1 MMLRG
6 IRGATTAQNTTED
19 IIEKTKELLLEMA
32 KDNDIKPENIC
43 SIFFSVTHDL
53 NAQFPAVA
61 ARQIGWDLVP
71 LICSNEIPVP
81 NSLSHCIRILI
92 HYNTEA
98 RQEDIKHIYMRGA
111 TVLRSDL
118 AKK

>member
-1 MMLRG
+1 MLRG
-6 IRGATTAQNTTED
+6 IRGATTAQNTAED

-32 KDNDIKPENIC
+32 KDNNIKPENIC

-92 HYNTEA
+92 HYNTESK
-98 RQEDIKHIYMRGA
+98 QEDIKHIYMRGA
-111 TVLRSDL
+111 TVLRPDL